1 MHAGWSIWSSTTFCW
16 HDTPICAIVYHS
28 HTKVQFLT
36 WHQQNSECPRPGRV
50 TLRFITNF
58 CWHQKERCVLVLGVY
73 TVTELLFGCQQKLG
87 INLTGSPCSLLLLI
101 AGVRRASDGGL
112 HDPKESH
119 DEEITGGGQRR
130 QRWVKRER
138 ETETISSSHSIA
150 FPFIRPVI
158 GLYLLWNKE
167 PIEQNNFP
175 DSLIFNLKLIQG
187 DPSPCGPGLDW
198 LWFGMFHRPL
208 GSTAAVML
216 PKQDSGTSKI

>member
-87 INLTGSPCSLLLLI
+87 INLTG
-101 AGVRRASDGGL
+101 
-112 HDPKESH
+112 H
-119 DEEITGGGQRR
+119 
-130 QRWVKRER
+130 
-138 ETETISSSHSIA
+138 
-150 FPFIRPVI
+150 PVI
-158 GLYLLWNKE
+158 MTFLCMCIVCTCLTKTTTTKEIEILPSCRHVILLRRRRGPASSVVARQEEGLFLLRSPLRHE
-167 PIEQNNFP
+167 P
-175 DSLIFNLKLIQG
+175 
-187 DPSPCGPGLDW
+187 
-198 LWFGMFHRPL
+198 R
-208 GSTAAVML
+208 TAV
-216 PKQDSGTSKI
+216 QEWIV